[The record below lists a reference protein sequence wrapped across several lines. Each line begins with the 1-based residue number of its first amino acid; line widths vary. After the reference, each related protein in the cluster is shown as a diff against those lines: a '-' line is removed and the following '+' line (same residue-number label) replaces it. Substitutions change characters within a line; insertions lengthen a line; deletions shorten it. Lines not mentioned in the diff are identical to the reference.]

1 MIWDGGHTKQATW
14 FNAMLKLGARTYD
27 FRQLCE
33 TGTVVISRTGK
44 IAVFSAEHAEE
55 DEANLAL
62 LKEVQQGHAFMGSG
76 MTPRLARALRDCA
89 GWGCAWSPS

>member
-55 DEANLAL
+55 HARG
-62 LKEVQQGHAFMGSG
+62 LKKHGHEQRADRQREEVWHDVYCDLVHEQHDAE
-76 MTPRLARALRDCA
+76 P
-89 GWGCAWSPS
+89 